1 MSPRTAL
8 LALTLLA
15 AAPAARAQV
24 APLPVPW
31 SSPRARVTQ
40 VVGVSEVTLDWGRP
54 GLKDREVWGDP
65 DVVPWG
71 AVWRAGANEN
81 TTIAFSH
88 DATVEGRPLA
98 RGTYGLHLLP
108 RPEGVTVIFSRNS
121 TSWGSYRYDEAE
133 DALRVEV
140 AWAPAPATEWLD
152 FDFTDLSSTGAT
164 CRLLWG
170 ERTVPFRIAFDT
182 HAIVLAHARDE
193 YLRGRAGFT
202 WQGWHSAARYCLA
215 NGVELEQGLAWAE
228 RAVALSASMT
238 TLGTQAGLLE
248 KLGRAQEAAALQ
260 ERALSL
266 ATEAELNALGY
277 QQLNAGRTAEA
288 LATFERAT
296 RAWPQSW
303 NAWDSLAEACA
314 RAGDTARAVEL
325 FRKAA
330 ELAPDDQQARIA
342 GELRRLG
349 G

>member
-1 MSPRTAL
+1 M
-8 LALTLLA
+8 
-15 AAPAARAQV
+15 
-24 APLPVPW
+24 
-31 SSPRARVTQ
+31 
-40 VVGVSEVTLDWGRP
+40 
-54 GLKDREVWGDP
+54 
-65 DVVPWG
+65 
-71 AVWRAGANEN
+71 
-81 TTIAFSH
+81 
-88 DATVEGRPLA
+88 
-98 RGTYGLHLLP
+98 
-108 RPEGVTVIFSRNS
+108 
-121 TSWGSYRYDEAE
+121 
-133 DALRVEV
+133 
-140 AWAPAPATEWLD
+140 
-152 FDFTDLSSTGAT
+152 
-164 CRLLWG
+164 
-170 ERTVPFRIAFDT
+170 
-182 HAIVLAHARDE
+182 
-193 YLRGRAGFT
+193 
-202 WQGWHSAARYCLA
+202 
-215 NGVELEQGLAWAE
+215 
-228 RAVALSASMT
+228 ALSASMT